1 MEKAP
6 TYLIATDLSDAA
18 ARATDCAT
26 MVAKKFNAEL
36 IFLHI
41 FEVPDVDAY
50 SNKLIATNFLNR
62 EIKKQLLDVVHN
74 AEKQHGIKSTY
85 LAKEGELFQLI
96 AEGAAETNPDLFFV
110 GTHGIRGVQHIIG
123 SFIAKIINGSNVPVC
138 VVQKESKVVP
148 FENIIVYIDS
158 MNRKPLH
165 HLTLMLAKAFNSKL
179 HFVFSEAPDVFAV
192 SKMISEIK
200 ERLETEKI
208 SFDMYHLPDEHE
220 HQKSFLAV
228 ADKHVAPLVII
239 NRCGKVVDKAYEE
252 IITNHQHLPVLCINN
267 D

>member
-1 MEKAP
+1 MEKLP

-18 ARATDCAT
+18 ARATDCAI

-74 AEKQHGIKSTY
+74 AESNHGIKSTY

-96 AEGAAETNPDLFFV
+96 AEGAAETNPELFFV

-123 SFIAKIINGSNVPVC
+123 SFIAKIINGSNVPVW
-138 VVQKESKVVP
+138 VVQKESKISA
-148 FENIIVYIDS
+148 FENIVVYLDA

-165 HLTLMLAKAFNSKL
+165 TLTMP
-179 HFVFSEAPDVFAV
+179 E
-192 SKMISEIK
+192 
-200 ERLETEKI
+200 
-208 SFDMYHLPDEHE
+208 EHE
-220 HQKSFLAV
+220 HQKSFLSIAEKQ
-228 ADKHVAPLVII
+228 ASALVII
-239 NRCGKVVDKAYEE
+239 NRCGKVVDKTYEE
-252 IITNHQHLPVLCINN
+252 IITNHQHLPVLCINC

>member
-1 MEKAP
+1 MEKSP

-18 ARATDCAT
+18 SRATDCAI

-50 SNKLIATNFLNR
+50 SNKLITTNFINR

-74 AEKQHGIKSTY
+74 AEKNNGIKSTY

-96 AEGAAETNPDLFFV
+96 AEGAAETNPELFFV

-123 SFIAKIINGSNVPVC
+123 SFIAKIINGSNVPVW
-138 VVQKESKVVP
+138 VVQRESKIGA
-148 FENIIVYIDS
+148 FENIIVYLDA

-165 HLTLMLAKAFNSKL
+165 ALTMKLAKAFNAKL
-179 HFVFSEAPDVFAV
+179 HFVFSESAEVFAV
-192 SKMISEIK
+192 SKMIEDIK
-200 ERLETEKI
+200 EGLGNENI
-208 SFDMYHLPDEHE
+208 AFDMYHLPEEHE
-220 HQKSFLAV
+220 HQKSFLSIAEKQ
-228 ADKHVAPLVII
+228 ASALVII
-239 NRCGKVVDKAYEE
+239 NRCGKIVDKTYEE
-252 IITNHQHLPVLCINN
+252 IITNHQHLPVLCINC